1 MALRLV
7 RQTTVSLKE
16 GHRPMV
22 TAQKYG
28 HKSTE
33 LWTKISAN
41 GQLTFAAVASDHGIT
56 LRVSLTTDFDSVVY
70 GKWA

>member
-1 MALRLV
+1 
-7 RQTTVSLKE
+7 
-16 GHRPMV
+16 MV
-22 TAQKYG
+22 TTQKYG